1 MIIKWLGHSCF
12 LVTSAAG
19 VRVVTDPYSI
29 GSGINYS
36 PVAEAADVVVISHE
50 HHDHNA
56 AWAVQGEP
64 EIVRGVGTKTV
75 RGIQFKGIATH
86 HDKSGGGERGN
97 NTVFRFT
104 VDGVRLCH
112 LGDLGHLLTRTQ
124 CAEIGEVDI
133 LFVPVGGFF
142 TIDADDATRVC
153 DQLRPKVTIPMHFK
167 TPKCDYTIGV
177 VDDFVVSKQNVRET
191 HSSEIEIGLEDLPMD
206 TDIVVLDPSR

>member
-19 VRVVTDPYSI
+19 VRVVTDPYST

-56 AWAVQGEP
+56 ASAVQGEP
-64 EIVRGVGTKTV
+64 EIVRGVGTRSV
-75 RGIQFKGIATH
+75 RGIEFKGIATH
-86 HDKSGGGERGN
+86 HDKSGGRERGN

-104 VDGVRLCH
+104 MDGVKLCH
-112 LGDLGHLLTRTQ
+112 LGDLGHPLTRAQ
-124 CAEIGEVDI
+124 CAEIGEVDV

-142 TIDADDATRVC
+142 TIDADDARRVC
-153 DQLRPKVTIPMHFK
+153 DQLRPKVTIPMHFR
-167 TPKCDYTIGV
+167 TPKCDYSIGV
-177 VDDFVVSKQNVRET
+177 VGDFVVGKQNVRET
-191 HSSEIEIGLEDLPMD
+191 GSSEIEISLEDLP
-206 TDIVVLDPSR
+206 TGADIVLLEPSR